1 MSSNLPL
8 ATVTQPR
15 RRIPAQARRAL
26 LFDAAL
32 REFSSHGYEGASL
45 GRIAADAG
53 VTRTVLYDHFPSK
66 RALFVALLEAKRG
79 ELLSHLREALS
90 TDSSGEERIRAVFGA
105 FLAFA
110 EREPETWRLLYPEHA
125 PVDPDVA
132 NDHRRLRRD
141 ASRLLASMLAPDAR
155 RAGLDPASPAAAA
168 ILALQQ
174 AALEGLVRWWH
185 AHPRVS
191 REEVRDAAMK
201 ALWRGLEGLEK
212 GGGR

>member
-1 MSSNLPL
+1 M
-8 ATVTQPR
+8 
-15 RRIPAQARRAL
+15 ARRAL
-26 LFDAAL
+26 IVDAAL
-32 REFSSHGYEGASL
+32 REFSTHGYEGASL

-79 ELLSHLREALS
+79 ELLAHLREALS
-90 TDSSGEERIRAVFGA
+90 TDSSGGERIRGVFDA

-110 EREPETWRLLYPEHA
+110 QREPETWRLLYPEHA

-132 NDHRRLRRD
+132 ADHRRLHRD

-155 RAGLDPASPAAAA
+155 RAGLDPSSPVAGAVF
-168 ILALQQ
+168 ALQQ
-174 AALEGLVRWWH
+174 TALEGLVRWWH

-191 REEVRDAAMK
+191 RDQVLDAAMK
-201 ALWRGLEGLEK
+201 ALWKGLEGLEK
-212 GGGR
+212 R

>member
-1 MSSNLPL
+1 MIQRLTTETPK
-8 ATVTQPR
+8 
-15 RRIPAQARRAL
+15 RRIPAPARRAL
-26 LFDAAL
+26 LFEAAL

-45 GRIAADAG
+45 GRIAAEAG
-53 VTRTVLYDHFPSK
+53 VTRTVLYDHFQSK
-66 RALFVALLEAKRG
+66 RALFVALLEAKRH
-79 ELLSHLREALS
+79 ELLSHLRDALS
-90 TDSSGEERIRAVFGA
+90 ADASGEERIRSVFGA

-110 EREPETWRLLYPEHA
+110 EREPQTWRLLYPEHA

-132 NDHRRLRRD
+132 ADHRRLRRD

-155 RAGLDPASPAAAA
+155 RAGLDPASPVAAA

-185 AHPRVS
+185 AHPRVDT
-191 REEVRDAAMK
+191 EQVLDAAMK
-201 ALWRGLEGLEK
+201 ALWRGLEGLER